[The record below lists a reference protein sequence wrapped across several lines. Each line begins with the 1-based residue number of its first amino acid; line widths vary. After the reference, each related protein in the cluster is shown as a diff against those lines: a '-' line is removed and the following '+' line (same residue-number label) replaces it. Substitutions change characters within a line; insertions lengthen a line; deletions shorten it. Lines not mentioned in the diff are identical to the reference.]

1 MVLIAL
7 YKNASGAPP
16 INMNSIGAI
25 TPSEVFSATVE
36 NNQPFSLGPE
46 RIEPDVYILSFGE
59 TKQAIYLT
67 NREVTIKGF
76 YDSRN
81 PGSSSLS
88 FTGID
93 EFMELSKWVPTD
105 LDPQKRTV
113 KPEAKEQLEGNM
125 YSALAYLADMT
136 QYEANKM
143 VLEWIPEKS
152 RNTASAKWL
161 AHRVDSLGKFAV
173 GAQAYDFEFVDTEG
187 KKVRLSDFRGR
198 LVLVDLVCHGVA
210 SPYLWRDY
218 LRYLE
223 HVHGAELV
231 AVDFRDKRFGWH
243 SHRESFRF
251 KDGRCIYPDFT
262 VYRDCFLR
270 PSCGNCPFTN
280 LKHPADITIGD
291 FWGIE
296 KTELRAK
303 DDNKGFSLLLC
314 HTDKG
319 EAVFERSRKH
329 LEVYS
334 MKPEACLQPNL
345 LEPTR
350 LPCSHR
356 LIGKFYHRT
365 GLCLFLTIR
374 PVLCLIKRVIQRIKR
389 AFL

>member
-1 MVLIAL
+1 MKMRYLFIFWLVLGSALPGIAQEGL
-7 YKNASGAPP
+7 KLTGKVRLLEPM
-16 INMNSIGAI
+16 ILKVTGVDGK
-25 TPSEVFSATVE
+25 EVFSATVE

-187 KKVRLSDFRGR
+187 KTVRLSDFRGR
-198 LVLVDLVCHGVA
+198 LVLVDFWA
-210 SPYLWRDY
+210 SWCGPCRKSNPFMLALY
-218 LRYLE
+218 E
-223 HVHGAELV
+223 E
-231 AVDFRDKRFGWH
+231 
-243 SHRESFRF
+243 F
-251 KDGRCIYPDFT
+251 KDKGLEVVSVSVDVDEDAWLKAVKEDKLTWKYNVRDLKGQAGSLYGITAIPCVLLLDDNNQILGR
-262 VYRDCFLR
+262 
-270 PSCGNCPFTN
+270 N
-280 LKHPADITIGD
+280 LPKD
-291 FWGIE
+291 
-296 KTELRAK
+296 ELRRIV
-303 DDNKGFSLLLC
+303 
-314 HTDKG
+314 
-319 EAVFERSRKH
+319 EERLK
-329 LEVYS
+329 
-334 MKPEACLQPNL
+334 
-345 LEPTR
+345 
-350 LPCSHR
+350 
-356 LIGKFYHRT
+356 
-365 GLCLFLTIR
+365 
-374 PVLCLIKRVIQRIKR
+374 
-389 AFL
+389 